1 MNNIENSKIAKLKK
15 IYDAFHAKMRDIIKR
30 QSDLIE
36 KIGKYCDGKKIE
48 EVRSK
53 IKNL

>member
-1 MNNIENSKIAKLKK
+1 MNSEKLSKIKE
-15 IYDAFHAKMRDIIKR
+15 IYEIFHAKMRDIIKR

-36 KIGKYCDGKKIE
+36 RIGKHVDSKKIE
-48 EVRSK
+48 EVRNK

>member
-1 MNNIENSKIAKLKK
+1 MNNSEKIKK
-15 IYDAFHAKMRDIIKR
+15 IKEIYGVFHAKMRDIIKR

-36 KIGKYCDGKKIE
+36 KIGRHSDNKKIE
-48 EVRSK
+48 QVRDK

>member
-1 MNNIENSKIAKLKK
+1 MENSEKIKK
-15 IYDAFHAKMRDIIKR
+15 IKNIYAVFHAKMRDIIKQ

-36 KIGKYCDGKKIE
+36 EIVKYSDNKKIE
-48 EVRSK
+48 KVRDR